1 LNNEPGGAIGMS
13 KWGYS
18 THLVV
23 IVVFLGV
30 VHMALKL

>member
-1 LNNEPGGAIGMS
+1 MS

-30 VHMALKL
+30 VHMALTL